1 MERITEQTE
10 VKKLCGQ
17 IDTVTEELAVLK
29 RLLMEEENFFQM
41 LTLGE
46 IGKETRLEWMRD
58 IFGSH
63 ISDETL
69 AFFCI
74 LLDHQGLYHFSQ
86 VLAEGLEL
94 LLEAE
99 KETGLPIVT
108 EERQG
113 IRGIVY
119 SVVPLEK
126 EMVKRLE
133 EQTAE
138 LIGKPVT
145 LVNMIDEGLIGGV
158 LISADGK
165 LIDASLKK
173 RMEDLSLRLRSRPEG
188 GSPL

>member
-69 AFFCI
+69 AC
-74 LLDHQGLYHFSQ
+74 
-86 VLAEGLEL
+86 
-94 LLEAE
+94 
-99 KETGLPIVT
+99 T
-108 EERQG
+108 
-113 IRGIVY
+113 
-119 SVVPLEK
+119 
-126 EMVKRLE
+126 
-133 EQTAE
+133 
-138 LIGKPVT
+138 
-145 LVNMIDEGLIGGV
+145 
-158 LISADGK
+158 ISARCWPKGW
-165 LIDASLKK
+165 SFWEKK
-173 RMEDLSLRLRSRPEG
+173 DR
-188 GSPL
+188 GSVGRYIRWCRWRRKW

>member
-10 VKKLCGQ
+10 VKKLCGK

-29 RLLMEEENFFQM
+29 RLLAEEEDFFHM

-46 IGKETRLEWMRD
+46 

-74 LLDHQGLYHFSQ
+74 LLDPEGLYHFGQ

-94 LLEAE
+94 L
-99 KETGLPIVT
+99 G

-113 IRGIVY
+113 VRGTVY

-126 EMVKRLE
+126 DVIKRLE
-133 EQTAE
+133 EQTKE
-138 LIGKPVT
+138 LIQKPVN
-145 LVNMIDEGLIGGV
+145 LVNVIDEGLIGGV

-173 RMEDLSLRLRSRPEG
+173 RMEDLSLRLHSRPEG

>member
-74 LLDHQGLYHFSQ
+74 LLDRQGLYHFSQ
-86 VLAEGLEL
+86 VLAEG
-94 LLEAE
+94 A
-99 KETGLPIVT
+99 GASGRRNDRGSVG
-108 EERQG
+108 RY
-113 IRGIVY
+113 IRWCRWRR
-119 SVVPLEK
+119 K
-126 EMVKRLE
+126 W
-133 EQTAE
+133 
-138 LIGKPVT
+138 
-145 LVNMIDEGLIGGV
+145 
-158 LISADGK
+158 
-165 LIDASLKK
+165 
-173 RMEDLSLRLRSRPEG
+173 
-188 GSPL
+188 

>member
-10 VKKLCGQ
+10 VKKLCGK

-29 RLLMEEENFFQM
+29 RLLVEDENFFQM

-46 IGKETRLEWMRD
+46 TGNETRMAWMRD

-74 LLDHQGLYHFSQ
+74 LLDHQGLHHFSHM
-86 VLAEGLEL
+86 LAEGLEL
-94 LLEAE
+94 L
-99 KETGLPIVT
+99 G

-113 IRGIVY
+113 TRGTVY
-119 SVVPLEK
+119 SVVPLDRET
-126 EMVKRLE
+126 VKRLE

-138 LIGKPVT
+138 LIQKPVT
-145 LVNMIDEGLIGGV
+145 LVNQIDESLIGGV

-188 GSPL
+188 GDSL

>member
-46 IGKETRLEWMRD
+46 IGKETRLGWMRD

-74 LLDHQGLYHFSQ
+74 LLDRRGLYHFSQ

-94 LLEAE
+94 L
-99 KETGLPIVT
+99 G

-113 IRGIVY
+113 IRGTVY

-126 EMVKRLE
+126 
-133 EQTAE
+133 
-138 LIGKPVT
+138 
-145 LVNMIDEGLIGGV
+145 
-158 LISADGK
+158 
-165 LIDASLKK
+165 
-173 RMEDLSLRLRSRPEG
+173 
-188 GSPL
+188 

>member
-46 IGKETRLEWMRD
+46 IGKETRLGWMRD

-74 LLDHQGLYHFSQ
+74 LLDRQGLYHFSQ
-86 VLAEGLEL
+86 VLASGRRKTGDPWDGIFGGAAGEGNG
-94 LLEAE
+94 EAP
-99 KETGLPIVT
+99 G
-108 EERQG
+108 R
-113 IRGIVY
+113 
-119 SVVPLEK
+119 
-126 EMVKRLE
+126 
-133 EQTAE
+133 
-138 LIGKPVT
+138 
-145 LVNMIDEGLIGGV
+145 
-158 LISADGK
+158 ADGGTDRQAGDPGK
-165 LIDASLKK
+165 HD
-173 RMEDLSLRLRSRPEG
+173 R
-188 GSPL
+188 

>member
-46 IGKETRLEWMRD
+46 IGKETRLGWMRD

-74 LLDHQGLYHFSQ
+74 LLDRRGLYHFSQ

-94 LLEAE
+94 L
-99 KETGLPIVT
+99 G

-113 IRGIVY
+113 IRGTVY
-119 SVVPLEK
+119 SV
-126 EMVKRLE
+126 
-133 EQTAE
+133 A
-138 LIGKPVT
+138 

-188 GSPL
+188 GSSL

>member
-10 VKKLCGQ
+10 VKKLCGK

-29 RLLMEEENFFQM
+29 RLLEEEEDFFHM

-46 IGKETRLEWMRD
+46 AGKETRLEWMRE

-74 LLDHQGLYHFSQ
+74 LLDHEGLYHFGQ
-86 VLAEGLEL
+86 VLAEGMEL
-94 LLEAE
+94 L
-99 KETGLPIVT
+99 G

-113 IRGIVY
+113 VRGTVY

-126 EMVKRLE
+126 DAIKRLE
-133 EQTAE
+133 EQTKE
-138 LIGKPVT
+138 LIQKPVN
-145 LVNMIDEGLIGGV
+145 LVNVIDEGLIGGV

-173 RMEDLSLRLRSRPEG
+173 RMEDLSLRLHSRPEG

>member
-46 IGKETRLEWMRD
+46 IGKETRLGWMRD

-74 LLDHQGLYHFSQ
+74 LLDRRGLYHFSQ

-94 LLEAE
+94 L
-99 KETGLPIVT
+99 G

-113 IRGIVY
+113 IRGTVY

-133 EQTAE
+133 EQT
-138 LIGKPVT
+138 
-145 LVNMIDEGLIGGV
+145 V

-188 GSPL
+188 GSSL

>member
-74 LLDHQGLYHFSQ
+74 LLDRQGLYHFSQ

-94 LLEAE
+94 L
-99 KETGLPIVT
+99 G

-113 IRGIVY
+113 VRGTVY